1 MQKLDYTKNIRGQG
15 VALAILECFYD
26 NITYTPFIHVEDELD
41 INGERIITRKL
52 KKGFK
57 APGTGTLKKAMNE
70 PVDPYTLILENKLDT
85 LRPALDDVLTFN
97 DPFTYLGTEGL
108 YNVTELHRTF
118 FRSGIIQILSSRSRP
133 DAFKTQA
140 TITNP
145 SEAQVGVVD
154 MKITKV
160 GILWRKDTKRKKARS
175 PWQEWGAILTGS
187 QLYFFRNASWVKSL
201 VHQYESHH
209 KHGRSATSVVFKPPL
224 EQFKPDFLL
233 STEDVVTLVDAGYK
247 KHKNAF
253 VFARQN
259 QFEEIFLAD
268 NEADMNDW
276 LAKLNYAAAFRT
288 AGVRMR
294 GVIGGHYDTQSSQET
309 READATVSNQS
320 IISPSGEVSTRSR
333 RFDDELAQQ
342 VMLARRQILTQKID
356 EANEKLAVS
365 AKELDMLLR
374 TARHLRLLAP
384 IQQKTREDIVLAAS
398 QLGTSIR
405 KTRIESWRTRCHRDI
420 LALDLD
426 EDIKLGSSNLGQ
438 VQDEVK
444 SSITSPPV
452 SSQPRNS
459 IGFNRLNSRGSTG
472 PSSRP
477 VAQPSGTRLFS
488 MDEIFRTPSKLRA
501 QHKSQGSW
509 ELPPLGFVQPD
520 SSTKPRYGSLS
531 EDRVCSTS
539 VSTALDQT
547 SLTAGPSTEI
557 SQRVAE
563 LAQPTVSPEE
573 DQHEMLVEAGLLS
586 PESLVSEPKPLENA
600 NAEDKSK
607 LPENEVND
615 SLSKVRH
622 SLHRKLQNAHVPTNH
637 RGRKGRDSTS
647 STGMADDGTSVHD
660 GEGLARGTGSFTVH
674 GKKASVV
681 SFGSEWQKM
690 SPEEGL
696 KLRKQAHTDGSKLS
710 VPSVLEDD
718 AISVATGMTSEA
730 RPGSMRTSSTHTA
743 KSFQQPE
750 PNSARL
756 PESSIPVSEPEEQ
769 SPPIPGAFV

>member
-1 MQKLDYTKNIRGQG
+1 M
-15 VALAILECFYD
+15 AILECFYD
-26 NITYTPFIHVEDELD
+26 NITYTPFIHVEDDVD
-41 INGERIITRKL
+41 INGERIITRKP

-57 APGTGTLKKAMNE
+57 ASGNGTLKKAMNE
-70 PVDPYTLILENKLDT
+70 PVDPYTLILDNKLDT
-85 LRPALDDVLTFN
+85 LRPVLDEFLTIN
-97 DPFTYLGTEGL
+97 DPFTYLGTGGL

-233 STEDVVTLVDAGYK
+233 STEDVVTLVDANYK

-259 QFEEIFLAD
+259 EFEEVFLAD

-294 GVIGGHYDTQSSQET
+294 GVIGGHYDTQSSQDVRDIDSPIST
-309 READATVSNQS
+309 QS
-320 IISPSGEVSTRSR
+320 IDGPNGEVSLRSR
-333 RFDDELAQQ
+333 RLDDELAQQ

-356 EANEKLAVS
+356 EANEKLIVS
-365 AKELDMLLR
+365 AKELDVQLR
-374 TARHLRLLAP
+374 TARHFRILAP
-384 IQQKTREDIVLAAS
+384 IQQKTREEVMRAAS
-398 QLGTSIR
+398 HLGTSIR
-405 KTRIESWRTRCHRDI
+405 KIRIESWRTRCHRDI

-426 EDIKLGSSNLGQ
+426 EDIKLGSSNPVP
-438 VQDEVK
+438 VQEEVK
-444 SSITSPPV
+444 SSVTSPPL
-452 SSQPRNS
+452 SSQSRS
-459 IGFNRLNSRGSTG
+459 STGFSRLNSRGSGG
-472 PSSRP
+472 PSTQTSPRGSRP
-477 VAQPSGTRLFS
+477 TTQPSGTKLFS
-488 MDEIFRTPSKLRA
+488 MEEIFRSPSKLRS
-501 QHKSQGSW
+501 QHKPQGSW
-509 ELPPLGFVQPD
+509 ELPPLGFAQLDP
-520 SSTKPRYGSLS
+520 SAKTRHASLS
-531 EDRVCSTS
+531 EDRVRQPS
-539 VSTALDQT
+539 VSAASDRT

-557 SQRVAE
+557 SDLATE
-563 LAQPTVSPEE
+563 LAQPMVSPGE

-586 PESLVSEPKPLENA
+586 PESLKSEPKPIENGSD
-600 NAEDKSK
+600 EEKVK
-607 LPENEVND
+607 LPESDTND

-622 SLHRKLQNAHVPTNH
+622 SIHRKLQNAHVPTHH
-637 RGRKGRDSTS
+637 RGRKGRDSSS
-647 STGMADDGTSVHD
+647 STAMTEDTLSVHE
-660 GEGLARGTGSFTVH
+660 GEGLSRGTGSFTVH

-681 SFGSEWQKM
+681 SFGSEWQNM
-690 SPEEGL
+690 PPEERL
-696 KLRKQAHTDGSKLS
+696 KLRKQALVDGSKLS
-710 VPSVLEDD
+710 VPSPVEDD
-718 AISVATGMTSEA
+718 TVSMTSDA
-730 RPGSMRTSSTHTA
+730 RPTSMRSSSTTTA
-743 KSFQQPE
+743 KSIQK
-750 PNSARL
+750 
-756 PESSIPVSEPEEQ
+756 PESIVESTPEHEAEER
-769 SPPIPGAFV
+769 SPPIPGAFI